1 MYYIVYIREVNDVEN
16 KNTRIKRNLANPS
29 IRLDIAV
36 SEFEEALKKVK
47 HYEKDEKKRYVLH
60 VNRNLHAGK
69 K

>member
-60 VNRNLHAGK
+60 VNRNLQVGK

>member
-16 KNTRIKRNLANPS
+16 KSTKIKRNLANPS

-60 VNRNLHAGK
+60 VNRNLQVGK